1 MFTWPGFELRV
12 ALRFLR
18 EGRMQT
24 VLIIVGVAAG
34 VAVIAYISAL
44 INGLQNNTLNKT
56 LGAQAHISVRAPDD
70 VVTPAAARLPGT
82 SVLTETQ
89 PRAQRLRSVA
99 NWQALLPLLEKM
111 PSVAG
116 VSPMVSGAG
125 LALRGEAVMSIALM
139 GVELERYD
147 RMVGLRAKVVSG
159 AARLSPG
166 EAIIGRELAQDLGV
180 RVGDRLTVQ
189 TSTSSESLR
198 VTALVDLGIKDLN
211 RRTVIVPLRAAQ
223 NLLALPGGATSL
235 DVTLH
240 DVWVAQT
247 LAEALRAQFPYKIES
262 WQESNAQL
270 VSALNAQSVSTS
282 IIRAVVLAVVV
293 LGIASVLV
301 VSVVQ
306 KQREIGILRAKVVS
320 GTARLEPGE
329 AIIGRELA
337 QDLGVRVGDRL
348 TVQTSTSGESL
359 RVTALVDLGI
369 KDLNQRTVIV
379 PLRAAQNLLALP
391 GGATSLDV
399 TLHDV
404 WVAQTLAQSLRAQFP
419 YKIESWQE
427 SNAQLVS
434 ALNAQSVSTSIIRAV
449 VLAVVVLGIASVLVV
464 SVVQKQR
471 EIGILRAMGA
481 TRGQVLRLFLVQGA
495 VVGAVG
501 SALGLLLAVAL
512 IWVFTAFVRGS
523 DGLPLFSIALPLE
536 TAWRV
541 ALIATACGVLAAV
554 APARRAAQLDPA
566 QAIRL

>member
-44 INGLQNNTLNKT
+44 INGLQNSTLTKT

-70 VVTPAAARLPGT
+70 VVMPAAALQPGT
-82 SVLTETQ
+82 NVLSQTQ

-99 NWQALLPLLEKM
+99 NWQTLLALLEKM
-111 PSVAG
+111 PNVAG

-125 LALRGEAVMSIALM
+125 LALRGEAVQSIALL

-147 RMVGLRAKVVSG
+147 RMIGLRAKVVSG
-159 AARLSPG
+159 TARLSPG
-166 EAIIGRELAQDLGV
+166 EAIIGHDLAQDLGV

-198 VTALVDLGIKDLN
+198 VTALVDLGVKDLN

-223 NLLALPGGATSL
+223 NLLALPGGATEL

-247 LAEALRAQFPYKIES
+247 LADALRAQFPYKIES

-270 VSALNAQSVSTS
+270 VSALNAQSVST
-282 IIRAVVLAVVV
+282 
-293 LGIASVLV
+293 G
-301 VSVVQ
+301 
-306 KQREIGILRAKVVS
+306 
-320 GTARLEPGE
+320 
-329 AIIGRELA
+329 
-337 QDLGVRVGDRL
+337 
-348 TVQTSTSGESL
+348 
-359 RVTALVDLGI
+359 
-369 KDLNQRTVIV
+369 
-379 PLRAAQNLLALP
+379 
-391 GGATSLDV
+391 
-399 TLHDV
+399 
-404 WVAQTLAQSLRAQFP
+404 
-419 YKIESWQE
+419 
-427 SNAQLVS
+427 
-434 ALNAQSVSTSIIRAV
+434 IIRAV

-481 TRGQVLRLFLVQGA
+481 TRAQVLRLFLVQGA
-495 VVGAVG
+495 VVGVLG
-501 SALGLLLAVAL
+501 SVLGLLLAVAL
-512 IWVFTAFVRGS
+512 IWAFTTFVRGS
-523 DGLPLFSIALPLE
+523 DSLPLFNIHLPINTALQ
-536 TAWRV
+536 V
-541 ALIATACGVLAAV
+541 ALIATVCGVLAAI